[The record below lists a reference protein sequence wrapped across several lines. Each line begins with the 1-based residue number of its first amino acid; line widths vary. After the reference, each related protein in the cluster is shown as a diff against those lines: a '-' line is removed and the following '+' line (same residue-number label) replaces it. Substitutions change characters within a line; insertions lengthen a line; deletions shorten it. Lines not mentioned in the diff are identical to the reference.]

1 MAYSIGYKVHTWEL
15 SALGSWV
22 VTFLTFTALY
32 TGSDRGIFTTAIIA
46 TCLGLVGTVTSVAG
60 NEIARKLCRG
70 RYIICVVTVLIGLAF
85 EIEFSSGGSYG
96 LAAALCLVYAG
107 LIWAVSSSLTMRTV
121 GGAKPER
128 RGGTMAVYSM
138 LGYIGVFLGPLALG
152 ATLDLAGG
160 IIRTPGG
167 WRSCI

>member
-1 MAYSIGYKVHTWEL
+1 MAYFIGYKVHTWEM
-15 SALGSWV
+15 SALRSWV

-128 RGGTMAVYSM
+128 VAARWRCIRCSAISAFFLAPLHWERYSTSQGG
-138 LGYIGVFLGPLALG
+138 
-152 ATLDLAGG
+152 
-160 IIRTPGG
+160 
-167 WRSCI
+167 